1 MKVESVGKFI
11 FGGVNVSLFQ
21 CRYFER
27 VSANRLEKIFA
38 DSAPVLFLLINVL
51 GICIWQFVC
60 SSDPFVSLS
69 ALVVEVFFFLFFLG
83 NLPCDGDD
91 GRK

>member
-1 MKVESVGKFI
+1 MTKTANI
-11 FGGVNVSLFQ
+11 SLLE

-38 DSAPVLFLLINVL
+38 DSAPVLFPLINVL
-51 GICIWQFVC
+51 RICIWQFGC

-69 ALVVEVFFFLFFLG
+69 ALVVELFFCFPWETCHVTATIEESETFVL
-83 NLPCDGDD
+83 LFLCM
-91 GRK
+91 